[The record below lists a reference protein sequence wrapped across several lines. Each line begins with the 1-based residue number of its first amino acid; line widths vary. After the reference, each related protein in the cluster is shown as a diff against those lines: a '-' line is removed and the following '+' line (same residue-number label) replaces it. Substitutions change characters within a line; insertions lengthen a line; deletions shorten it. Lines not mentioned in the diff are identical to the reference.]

1 MDNYDELFLER
12 LRNMLTQQGVEW
24 EEKRMFGGQCF
35 MVDDKMCFGTYK
47 GGIMARVGADNISE
61 LIKNSGTK
69 QMVHNNRPMK
79 DYVFIQSEGFERDSD
94 LEHIISTCLS
104 FNPLAKS
111 SKRKKKK

>member
-12 LRNMLTQQGVEW
+12 LRNTMTKQGATW

-47 GGIMARVGADNISE
+47 GGIMARVGAEEIPE
-61 LIKNSGTK
+61 LTKNEGTE
-69 QMVHNNRPMK
+69 QMVHNGRPMK
-79 DYVFIQSEGFERDSD
+79 DYIFVQPEGLETDSD
-94 LEHIISTCLS
+94 LENLIQLCLD
-104 FNPLAKS
+104 FNPIAKS